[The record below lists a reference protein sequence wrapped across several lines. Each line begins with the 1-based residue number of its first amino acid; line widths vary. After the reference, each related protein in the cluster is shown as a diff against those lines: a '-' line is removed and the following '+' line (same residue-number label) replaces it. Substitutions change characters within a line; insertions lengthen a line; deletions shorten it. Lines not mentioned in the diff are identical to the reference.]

1 MDLAIDVLS
10 NCLLVLVELDE
21 LAGAN
26 SRVIG
31 VEAGASRNNVKDI
44 VDILSGLVDET
55 ILRSRMTT
63 WDCLAG
69 DFIIARSLDCEW
81 VLVNLRQ
88 GYRARC
94 VAHDV
99 WYFEAAARR

>member
-1 MDLAIDVLS
+1 MDLAIDVRS
-10 NCLLVLVELDE
+10 NCLLVLVELNE
-21 LAGAN
+21 LAEAN
-26 SRVIG
+26 SGVIG
-31 VEAGASRNNVKDI
+31 VEAGASRNDVKDI

-55 ILRSRMTT
+55 ILGSRMTT

-69 DFIIARSLDCEW
+69 DLIIARSFNCEW